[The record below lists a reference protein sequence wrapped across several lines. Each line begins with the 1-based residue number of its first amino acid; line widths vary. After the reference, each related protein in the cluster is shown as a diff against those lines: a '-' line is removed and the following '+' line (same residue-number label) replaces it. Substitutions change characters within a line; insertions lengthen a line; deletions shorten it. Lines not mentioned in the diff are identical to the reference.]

1 LLPVRWR
8 RWSRRMNDRG
18 SATVVGAF
26 VAMALVVVTALVV
39 SVGAAVAARHQAQ
52 SAADMAALAGAAALT
67 GGSEAGCAV
76 ATESAQRMDAVLDDC
91 TVEEWDVQVRV
102 LVPIA
107 LLRIGQ
113 RDASASARAGPAG
126 E

>member
-1 LLPVRWR
+1 
-8 RWSRRMNDRG
+8 MNDRG

-52 SAADMAALAGAAALT
+52 SAADMAALAGAAALI
-67 GGSEAGCAV
+67 GGSEAGCAA
-76 ATESAQRMDAVLDDC
+76 ATESAQRMNAVLDGC

-102 LVPIA
+102 RVPIA
-107 LLRIGQ
+107 VLRVGQ
-113 RDASASARAGPAG
+113 RDASASARAGPAS